1 MIYLELLW
9 SFFQIGLFSIG
20 GGYAAMPLIQ
30 HQVVELHPWLTLE
43 QFSDIITIS
52 QMTPGPIAINSATF
66 VGLQLGGLP
75 GALVATAGCV
85 LPSCIIV
92 LCILPLPGPFHGAGG
107 AGGPAPGCGGDDRL
121 RGRDA
126 GEPFIFRCGR
136 AARRARGCGPHCR
149 AAVCRR
155 AVRAAALEEGPHPCD
170 GGRGRGGACAVHAAV
185 RHCARM
191 AKTAPDGKPSGA
203 VFALYGS
210 GMPQERPGRASQKT
224 CREAPAVPSVPGLRA
239 FCNSIACSVF
249 P

>member
-1 MIYLELLW
+1 MIHLELFW

-92 LCILPLPGPFHGAGG
+92 LTLAYVYYRYRGLSMVQGVLAGLRPAVVAMIAS
-107 AGGPAPGCGGDDRL
+107 AGVTL
-121 RGRDA
+121 VNLS
-126 GEPFIFRCGR
+126 FFRCGR

-191 AKTAPDGKPSGA
+191 AKTAPDGKTSGA

-210 GMPQERPGRASQKT
+210 GMPQERPGRDLSKNMQGSA
-224 CREAPAVPSVPGLRA
+224 CRTVCAGA
-239 FCNSIACSVF
+239 
-249 P
+249 